1 MDFLNT
7 TADLLT
13 FQTVSDEFDGKMNG
27 GISVYSAIMDK
38 QNAMSGGTSQS
49 LVDMDM
55 GMGLGALKDTYIP
68 IGLHLDNSLPKN
80 EVEFVYG
87 GEYNYDVIDD
97 RIYDKLIDAISIKK
111 YSAGKTLKLKTIFTK
126 KGSTNNSKTAKTYK
140 E

>member
-1 MDFLNT
+1 MDFLKT

-27 GISVYSAIMDK
+27 GISVYSSVLDT
-38 QNAMSGGTSQS
+38 QNTMSGGSSQS
-49 LVDMDM
+49 L
-55 GMGLGALKDTYIP
+55 MGLGALKDSYIP
-68 IGLHLDNSLPKN
+68 IGLYLDNSLPKN

-87 GEYNYDVIDD
+87 GECNYDVIDD
-97 RIYDKLIDAISIKK
+97 RIYDKLVEAISMKK

-126 KGSTNNSKTAKTYK
+126 KGSANNSKTAKTYK